1 MSEPAGAGVTGRSA
15 AEPGSAA
22 PLAPRWAAAWG
33 VLGVVLMLAEA
44 LMRLTRLAWEG
55 VVVQFQ
61 PLPFAVAVA
70 WCLIN
75 AYAEGYRGF
84 QKRFVPQA
92 LDRAFSIDPSSV
104 AEVVLAPLKV
114 LGLWRTDA
122 KAMRRAW
129 IMVLGISALVFAV
142 KQLAQPWRGVIDAG
156 VVVGL
161 GWGTVA
167 LVVGLVMR
175 LRAVRKSSG

>member
-1 MSEPAGAGVTGRSA
+1 MTGRA
-15 AEPGSAA
+15 GPAV
-22 PLAPRWAAAWG
+22 WG
-33 VLGVVLMLAEA
+33 VLGVVLMLSEA
-44 LMRLTRLAWEG
+44 LLRLTRLAWEG
-55 VVVQFQ
+55 VVEQFA
-61 PLPFAVAVA
+61 PLPFEIAVV
-70 WCLIN
+70 WCLVN

-92 LDRAFSIDPSSV
+92 LDRAFSIDSSSV
-104 AEVVLAPLKV
+104 VEVVLAPLKV

-142 KQLAQPWRGVIDAG
+142 KQLPQPWRGVIDAG

-167 LVVGLVMR
+167 MVVMLVAR
-175 LRAVRKSSG
+175 LRRKQPVP

>member
-1 MSEPAGAGVTGRSA
+1 MKRKVV
-15 AEPGSAA
+15 
-22 PLAPRWAAAWG
+22 AAWG
-33 VLGVVLMLAEA
+33 VLGVVAMLAEA
-44 LMRLTRLAWEG
+44 LARLTRLAWEG
-55 VVVQFQ
+55 VVVQFA
-61 PLPFAVAVA
+61 PLPFAVTVV
-70 WCLIN
+70 WCLAN

-84 QKRFVPQA
+84 QKKFVPQA
-92 LDRAFSIDPSSV
+92 LDRAFSVELSSFV
-104 AEVVLAPLKV
+104 EVLLAPLKV
-114 LGLWRTDA
+114 LGVFRTEA

-167 LVVGLVMR
+167 LVVGLVVR
-175 LRAVRKSSG
+175 LRKAP

>member
-1 MSEPAGAGVTGRSA
+1 MKGRAGPAV
-15 AEPGSAA
+15 
-22 PLAPRWAAAWG
+22 WG
-33 VLGVVLMLAEA
+33 VLGVVVMLSEA
-44 LMRLTRLAWEG
+44 LLRLLRLAWEG
-55 VVVQFQ
+55 VVVQFA

-70 WCLIN
+70 WCLVN

-92 LDRAFSIDPSSV
+92 LDRAFSIDASSV
-104 AEVVLAPLKV
+104 VEVVLAPLKV

-129 IMVLGISALVFAV
+129 IMVLGISGLVFAV
-142 KQLAQPWRGVIDAG
+142 KQLPQPWRGVIDAG

-167 LVVGLVMR
+167 MVVMLVAR
-175 LRAVRKSSG
+175 LRAAREPVS